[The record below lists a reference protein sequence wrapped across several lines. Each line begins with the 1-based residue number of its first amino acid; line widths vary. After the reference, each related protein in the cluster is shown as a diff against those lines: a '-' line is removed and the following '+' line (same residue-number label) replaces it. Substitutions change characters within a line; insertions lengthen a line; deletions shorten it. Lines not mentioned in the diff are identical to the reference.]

1 MGRLLLLVFLMPTLA
16 HADGDSDPVRLAELM
31 EEMVASGLAQ
41 PVGTNDA
48 AAMGLLPSS
57 LLPVTL
63 GERHLL
69 EASFLALRAEPR
81 SDGGMV
87 SRTTWVVDCAER
99 SLAIRSLTSHADAA
113 TADVI
118 ATQAWTDT
126 EAPPVSPSLVPT
138 ASGARWWT
146 RRARVTRQRCSFR
159 LVDSPEPRA
168 TPARHHL

>member
-1 MGRLLLLVFLMPTLA
+1 MRLRSALLLFLPA
-16 HADGDSDPVRLAELM
+16 VAYADGDSDPLRLAELM
-31 EEMVASGLAQ
+31 EEMVASGLAH

-48 AAMGLLPSS
+48 AAMGLLPDS
-57 LLPVTL
+57 LRPITL

-113 TADVI
+113 TTDAI
-118 ATQAWTDT
+118 ATQAWTDAET
-126 EAPPVSPSLVPT
+126 LAGLAVPGPDSLGRKMVD
-138 ASGARWWT
+138 AACARD
-146 RRARVTRQRCSFR
+146 A
-159 LVDSPEPRA
+159 A
-168 TPARHHL
+168 TVQLPAR